1 MTYKYLYIDDEEKK
15 IREPLAKKLSDEK
28 IKVDTKHVSEIELS
42 NTERIKQIV
51 ENYDG
56 LLLDLRLDQTASED
70 ENKVRVPFTA
80 TVYAQHIRTLVT
92 NGDID
97 KDIPIV
103 LFSTDDKLQKVYF
116 VDLTSQDLFDRYIDK
131 NEIPKNAKIKL
142 ISLAEGYR
150 RINDEKNI
158 EKLVGLDSLS
168 ELDERI
174 FARYDSPDIPTH
186 EYAQV
191 ILKDLIYI
199 SGVLINEL
207 MLASRFGIDIKKSD
221 DWKELKEYFKKAK
234 YAGVFSDGWNR
245 WWMHLVDDIFY
256 AKTKT
261 YLSYLDADER
271 VRLLKEITNLE
282 KLVAA
287 KPIKESK
294 SNRFWTY
301 CMILERPLDP
311 LEGFKINTPTE
322 PKAWQEYSYCSLYS
336 ILEQKHTSKGI
347 TIHPSDRERLEAIRS
362 RY

>member
-1 MTYKYLYIDDEEKK
+1 MIYKYLYIDDEEKK
-15 IREPLAKKLSDEK
+15 VREPFAKNLSDNK

-42 NTERIKQIV
+42 NTEIIKQIV
-51 ENYDG
+51 KNYDG

-70 ENKVRVPFTA
+70 ENKIRVPFTA

-131 NEIPKNAKIKL
+131 SKIPENAKLKL
-142 ISLAEGYR
+142 ISLADGYR

-168 ELDERI
+168 ELDER
-174 FARYDSPDIPTH
+174 IPTH

-221 DWKELKEYFKKAK
+221 DWKKLKEYFKKAK
-234 YAGVFSDGWNR
+234 YTGVFSDGWNR

-256 AKTKT
+256 TETET
-261 YLSYLDADER
+261 YLSYLDANER
-271 VRLLKEITNLE
+271 VELLKKITNLG

-287 KPIKESK
+287 EPIQENNS
-294 SNRFWTY
+294 SRFWTY

-322 PKAWQEYSYCSLYS
+322 PKPWQEYSYCSLYS
-336 ILEQKHTSKGI
+336 ILEQKHKSRGI
-347 TIHPSDRERLEAIRS
+347 SIHPSDREKLEAFRS
-362 RY
+362 KY